1 MNKEKQEQC
10 ERFYYSLPDPPKVVN
25 GAYDPVDN
33 VIYLPVPIT
42 EKNDFYYQ
50 TLLHEYLHAKLF
62 HYDIRDIVDVD
73 SGDFFTL
80 EELISECGTAVL
92 SNMLDIYNKDNQK
105 IILEYLRYWKNEL
118 NNKSLLQK
126 IFLVLKTIL
135 EEILDREIT
144 KRDIP
149 TDVRILLGLF

>member
-1 MNKEKQEQC
+1 M
-10 ERFYYSLPDPPKVVN
+10 
-25 GAYDPVDN
+25 
-33 VIYLPVPIT
+33 
-42 EKNDFYYQ
+42 
-50 TLLHEYLHAKLF
+50 
-62 HYDIRDIVDVD
+62 D

-118 NNKSLLQK
+118 NDKSLLQK